1 MSGSDTTPPL
11 PDEKRV
17 PFVEDVSWCTMPDDA
32 DEKIASAV
40 ALLAIAEQELHLAIE
55 QLQIFERADKQMVTL
70 VVQGAFDKLNVAR
83 RALDEARELKKKG

>member
-1 MSGSDTTPPL
+1 MSH
-11 PDEKRV
+11 
-17 PFVEDVSWCTMPDDA
+17 DA
-32 DEKIASAV
+32 EEKIASAV
-40 ALLAIAEQELHLAIE
+40 ALLAIAEKELHLAIE